1 LEAKEMSRRVL
12 EDRYVLAVKAVWN
25 TKQFTMTE
33 IAKMFFIDRNT
44 VKRYIQAEIEVVRVK
59 SCFEGQVFD

>member
-12 EDRYVLAVKAVWN
+12 EDRYVLAVKAVWQ
-25 TKQFTMTE
+25 TGQFTMTE
-33 IAKMFFIDRNT
+33 IAEMFYIHRNT

-59 SCFEGQVFD
+59 SNFEGQEFA